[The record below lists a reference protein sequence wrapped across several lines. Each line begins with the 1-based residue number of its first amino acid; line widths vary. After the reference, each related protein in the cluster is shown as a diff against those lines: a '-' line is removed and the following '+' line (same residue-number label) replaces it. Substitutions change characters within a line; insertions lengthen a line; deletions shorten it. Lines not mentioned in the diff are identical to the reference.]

1 MTPGDLFHQVAG
13 LEEQVRTLGEV
24 ARGAWDRTRALEAL
38 VLFWAKSQGTSRKDE
53 NLAHKKLLEEAED
66 IEKGQGIRWHNTTV
80 HTRL

>member
-1 MTPGDLFHQVAG
+1 MGQDEGPGGIGAILGKESGRSSDL
-13 LEEQVRTLGEV
+13 
-24 ARGAWDRTRALEAL
+24 
-38 VLFWAKSQGTSRKDE
+38 KSQGTSRKDE